1 MEESF
6 QGNQELQT
14 EAPPSHPSF
23 VTRPTPMEIVEV
35 LTIGA
40 TSMSRDRSRTD
51 KRYFDYLHGSGS
63 GTSISITI

>member
-35 LTIGA
+35 PTIGA
-40 TSMSRDRSRTD
+40 TSTSSRDS
-51 KRYFDYLHGSGS
+51 
-63 GTSISITI
+63 